1 MQRLP
6 SIGHVNA
13 VLVALYFIP
22 LWGREAVRSLTSTV
36 YGLDERANMAA
47 AVFYRQVLNLDHD
60 GLARVANLL
69 GGLKLVMAA
78 MFVAFIIDVSRGIA
92 VGPTGDRITLDVALF
107 LAVVGILAWMVPAY
121 AFGFGDLVRLNA
133 TQFLLV
139 IGAVIVT
146 MVERAIEPAP
156 IAATRSATWL
166 ALKQVD
172 PDKPVAHAGLLQALG
187 LSRGT
192 NDNERASS

>member
-1 MQRLP
+1 MHRLP

-47 AVFYRQVLNLDHD
+47 AAFYRQVLDLDHD
-60 GLARVANLL
+60 GLARVASLL

-92 VGPTGDRITLDVALF
+92 VGRTGDRVTLDVALF
-107 LAVVGILAWMVPAY
+107 LAV
-121 AFGFGDLVRLNA
+121 
-133 TQFLLV
+133 
-139 IGAVIVT
+139 
-146 MVERAIEPAP
+146 
-156 IAATRSATWL
+156 
-166 ALKQVD
+166 
-172 PDKPVAHAGLLQALG
+172 AG
-187 LSRGT
+187 
-192 NDNERASS
+192 

>member
-1 MQRLP
+1 M
-6 SIGHVNA
+6 NA
-13 VLVALYFIP
+13 VLVALYFVP

-47 AVFYRQVLNLDHD
+47 AVFYRQVLDLDHD
-60 GLARVANLL
+60 GLARVASLL

-78 MFVAFIIDVSRGIA
+78 MFVAFIIDVSRGVA
-92 VGPTGDRITLDVALF
+92 VGRTSDRVTLDVALF
-107 LAVVGILAWMVPAY
+107 LALIGILAWMVPAY

-146 MVERAIEPAP
+146 LVERAIEPVP
-156 IAATRSATWL
+156 ETETRSTTWL

-172 PDKPVAHAGLLQALG
+172 PDKPTAHAGLLQALG
-187 LSRGT
+187 LARGT
-192 NDNERASS
+192 NDNERTTS